1 MNIPFFSDIDIKG
14 NRILNVGTPNDD
26 NDVANK
32 IYIDEAIST
41 LENTLRGEISVE
53 TTRIDTDIS
62 GLSDRVST
70 IENGLDTK
78 INSAI
83 LDNVVDN
90 MVTADA
96 TKSLSANQGVE
107 IKSLI
112 DDIRNSLR
120 FNNYLDTPVVI
131 GSYFGKD
138 LNRIVLT
145 GTITTKPA
153 SKKVNIESANNIFEP
168 FYSYE
173 IIKTYGYFIP
183 CYEETLPNVNKTYQ
197 LIGAPFVEGMLDTN
211 VYLGETYIEN
221 DVINTSIEFGQDLY
235 DLLEETT
242 LPNYYHMLSLNYI
255 IVIEYTSE
263 RNIL

>member
-14 NRILNVGTPNDD
+14 NRILNVGTPSDD
-26 NDVANK
+26 NDVVNK

-83 LDNVVDN
+83 LDNIVDN
-90 MVTADA
+90 MVTADD

-131 GSYFGKD
+131 GSYFGKN

-145 GTITTKPA
+145 GTITTKP
-153 SKKVNIESANNIFEP
+153 SNKKIDIESTNDIFEQG
-168 FYSYE
+168 YNYE

-183 CYEETLPNVNKTYQ
+183 LYNETSTSINKAYQ
-197 LIGAPFVEGMLDTN
+197 LIGAPFTGGMLDTN
-211 VYLGETYIEN
+211 VYLGETYIDN

-235 DLLEETT
+235 DLLEETA
-242 LPNYYHMLSLNYI
+242 LPDYYHMLPLSYI

-263 RNIL
+263 ENI

>member
-14 NRILNVGTPNDD
+14 NKILNVGTPSND

-32 IYIDEAIST
+32 IYIDTAISV
-41 LENTLRGEISVE
+41 LENTIRGEITTE
-53 TTRIDTDIS
+53 TTRIDSDIS
-62 GLSDRVST
+62 DLDSRIST
-70 IENGLDTK
+70 IEDGLDTQ

-83 LDNVVDN
+83 LNNIVDN
-90 MVTADA
+90 TVTEDA

-107 IKSLI
+107 LRNQIDTIQSSLKY
-112 DDIRNSLR
+112 NE
-120 FNNYLDTPVVI
+120 YLDTPVVV

-138 LNRIVLT
+138 LNRIVIT
-145 GTITTKPA
+145 GTILTKPA
-153 SKKVNIESANNIFEP
+153 IKKVNIESPNDIFEQN
-168 FYSYE
+168 YNYE

-183 CYEETLPNVNKTYQ
+183 LYNETPTTINKTYQ

-235 DLLEETT
+235 DVLEETT
-242 LPNYYHMLSLNYI
+242 LPGYYHMLPLYYI

-263 RNIL
+263 EII

>member
-14 NRILNVGTPNDD
+14 NKILNVGTPSND

-32 IYIDEAIST
+32 IYIDTAISV
-41 LENTLRGEISVE
+41 LENTLRGEITTE
-53 TTRIDTDIS
+53 TTRIDSDIS
-62 GLSDRVST
+62 GLDNRIST
-70 IENGLDTK
+70 IEDGLDTQ

-83 LDNVVDN
+83 LNNIVDN
-90 MVTADA
+90 TVTEDA

-107 IKSLI
+107 LRNQIDTIQSSLKY
-112 DDIRNSLR
+112 NE
-120 FNNYLDTPVVI
+120 YLDTPIVI

-145 GTITTKPA
+145 GTIATKPG
-153 SKKVNIESANNIFEP
+153 SKKVNIESANDIFEP

-235 DLLEETT
+235 NLLEETT
-242 LPNYYHMLSLNYI
+242 LPDYYHMLPLNYI